1 MSKRIKTPQSLGRDY
16 KKMLKDYF
24 GKYLYGLMVEEKGGC
39 VEVQVVYYDFKHVST
54 VRRELAQMMP
64 EVEFTKIKRD
74 YTDEAQ
80 KWALCKLIDDELNDA
95 PNVPVIYVEHGDSL
109 VKSSIFNLA
118 VAELNQ
124 LELDDE
130 DINYPEN
137 SLLRHCATF
146 DDDKL
151 RDNSWE

>member
-1 MSKRIKTPQSLGRDY
+1 MSTRIKTPQSLGRDY

-24 GKYLYGLMVEEKGGC
+24 GRYLYGLQVEENGGY
-39 VEVQVVYYDFKHVST
+39 VTVQLVYYDFKHVST

-74 YTDEAQ
+74 YTEDAELWALRKLFDDEAEGG
-80 KWALCKLIDDELNDA
+80 K
-95 PNVPVIYVEHGDSL
+95 NVPVIYVQHGDSF
-109 VKSSIFNLA
+109 VKSSLA
-118 VAELNQ
+118 NIARAELNQ
-124 LELDDE
+124 LELDDDE
-130 DINYPEN
+130 IDYPEN
-137 SLLRHCATF
+137 SLLHHCKTF